1 MSNKRLPSEASYFV
15 PAILRSVRSFFGIG
29 TGVGPGERLKGEFL
43 KEVSAEVVESVC
55 QRFVRSSK
63 RLNMVLILC

>member
-15 PAILRSVRSFFGIG
+15 PTILRPVRSFFGIG
-29 TGVGPGERLKGEFL
+29 TGGGPGERLKDEIL
-43 KEVSAEVVESVC
+43 KEVSTEVVESVC

-63 RLNMVLILC
+63 R